1 MSDITVATVGDNCID
16 RYLALRQ
23 STVGG
28 NAVNVGV
35 HLARLGLAAA
45 YFGAV
50 GDDADG
56 VRVLAA
62 LRDNGVDTAHT
73 HVVTAAPPIPTSP
86 SATAASASSPS
97 RRWASAP
104 ATGQTPSEIDQLRRF
119 HHVHIG
125 WLDDGGLVKQA
136 LATAG
141 TSVSQ
146 DLSVTSPAAGRR
158 AEGLAVAF
166 ASAGPSFAE
175 GEALAAR
182 LLAEGARTAV
192 VTCGAA
198 GSLAFDGAIM
208 ARTDALQVEVVDT
221 LGAGDTFIA
230 GFLAARLGGGSLEH
244 CLEAGTQSGV
254 GHLPPPRR
262 ISAGPG
268 DASMTVGDCREGIE

>member
-1 MSDITVATVGDNCID
+1 MPGIRVATVGDNCID

-35 HLARLGLAAA
+35 QLVRLGLAAA

-50 GDDADG
+50 GDDAAG

-62 LRDNGVDTAHT
+62 LRDNGIDTAHT
-73 HVVTAAPPIPTSP
+73 RVSKGRTAYTDIAFGDGGDRIIAYEEMGVCAGYRPD
-86 SATAASASSPS
+86 A
-97 RRWASAP
+97 
-104 ATGQTPSEIDQLRRF
+104 SEIDRLLRF
-119 HHVHIG
+119 SHVHIG
-125 WLDDGGLVKQA
+125 WLDDSGMVKQA
-136 LATAG
+136 LAAG
-141 TSVSQ
+141 GIAGGISVSQ

-166 ASAGPSFAE
+166 ASAGPSIAE

-182 LLAEGARTAV
+182 LVAEGARIAV

-198 GSLAFDGAIM
+198 GSLAFDGAVA
-208 ARTDALQVEVVDT
+208 ARTDARLVEVVDT

-230 GFLAARLGGGSLEH
+230 GFLAARLGGSSLQSS
-244 CLEAGTQSGV
+244 LEAGRDQAAATCR
-254 GHLPPPRR
+254 HLGGFPQAAM
-262 ISAGPG
+262 ILA
-268 DASMTVGDCREGIE
+268 